1 MAASTAH
8 RILRD
13 RGGSPRPLR
22 SDVPGEVSN
31 GFGEMDVWEV
41 SFDCGL
47 RAELLLLR
55 EYGVRGEPV
64 AIGSPGDRVVEVYAS
79 DTERAHLEHHLGGRD
94 WSPFLPDHTREDPRV
109 WVVQRSDDNGN
120 VFEVERFSHRCGAEA
135 LAAELSARA
144 TSRRIGWSTG
154 RFVSSERIRGLADSG
169 GRVWR

>member
-1 MAASTAH
+1 MRETASWQ
-8 RILRD
+8 R
-13 RGGSPRPLR
+13 RPLTAFFATEAEVHAR
-22 SDVPGEVSN
+22 FGPTSPGEVSN

-55 EYGVRGEPV
+55 EYGLRGEPV

-120 VFEVERFSHRCGAEA
+120 VFEVERFSHRCRAEA
-135 LAAELSARA
+135 LAAELSARGHKQ
-144 TSRRIGWSTG
+144 TYWVEHR
-154 RFVSSERIRGLADSG
+154 AD
-169 GRVWR
+169 RVQ